1 MGQRLLELLDH
12 AVGVIQGNQNDLSS
26 GCFSYDFV
34 VGDRALVTSLRSF
47 VSSPLFV
54 GQRDQ
59 SSMDIALYDAVIQS
73 MERLLN
79 ELAKGYKEYCMNST
93 SRQSEK
99 ILQDLSASVNPVHDT
114 CPFDSNNSRI
124 MDLELDV
131 NDDAGDADI
140 SAVGGKLASGISSS
154 IEKWKCNM
162 ISLISGFFPVLHVTW
177 DILFDLM
184 DKECDS
190 KVHCILI
197 LQGMY

>member
-140 SAVGGKLASGISSS
+140 SADGGKLASGISSS
-154 IEKWKCNM
+154 VEKWKCNM

-197 LQGMY
+197 LQGVY